1 LALSEHKI
9 PVKLYESRHPDS
21 EVLKS
26 GIVLTPNGIWVLDKL
41 GIFNRIKD
49 ECYKAR
55 YRVFKNASDETT
67 KKTLTADENRY
78 GYCNHRTWRKV
89 ILEEMRKM
97 LAERSVDIHF
107 DSKFNGIV
115 SDDAEGVKFRINDET
130 LDASMLIGSDGVHST
145 VRQYIAPG
153 IGPEYT
159 GIIGVLSHIKRSA
172 VEWPYE
178 GYERNAT
185 IQDKPGAIFFIPE
198 DAEAE
203 DIMIGRQIQYPEQ
216 SREDLEKL
224 QTDYDKL
231 ISFYRQDYD
240 QWGTTARKIIDAI
253 TANKET
259 CYIWPFVR
267 MPTLPQWFSSTGCV
281 IIIGDGAHAIPPSSA
296 QGLCQALED
305 AYSLTLLLTAILPLR
320 TEANGATTSGH
331 VFNGSILLKGL
342 ASWQEMRQKRI
353 DEIYDYAT
361 NSTNVARMSE
371 SERQKLIAEGKI
383 KQTSGEQ
390 EDMGW
395 LYCPK
400 LEGEMKERLD
410 NLA

>member
-1 LALSEHKI
+1 MALSEHKI
-9 PVKLYESRHPDS
+9 PVELYESRHPDS

-41 GIFNRIKD
+41 GVFSRIKD
-49 ECYKAR
+49 QCYKAR
-55 YRVFKNASDETT
+55 YRVFKNANDETT

-97 LAERSVDIHF
+97 LSERSVEIHF
-107 DSKFNGIV
+107 DSKFNGIAL
-115 SDDAEGVKFRINDET
+115 DDSKGVKFRINERT

-178 GYERNAT
+178 DYERNAT
-185 IQDKPGAIFFIPE
+185 VQDKPGAIFFIPE
-198 DAEAE
+198 DADAE
-203 DIMIGRQIQYPEQ
+203 DIMIGRQVQYPEQ

-231 ISFYRQDYD
+231 VSFYRQDYD
-240 QWGTTARKIIDAI
+240 QWGSTAKKIIDAV

-267 MPTLPQWFSSTGCV
+267 MPTLPQWYSTTGRV
-281 IIIGDGAHAIPPSSA
+281 IIVGDGAHAIPPSSA

-305 AYSLTLLLTAILPLR
+305 AYSLTLLFTSILPTG
-320 TEANGATTSGH
+320 TETNGVTTDNRVTGELT
-331 VFNGSILLKGL
+331 LLKGL

-353 DEIYDYAT
+353 DQIYDYAT

-371 SERQKLIAEGKI
+371 SERKTLIAEGKI
-383 KQTSGEQ
+383 KEPSGEK

-395 LYCPK
+395 LYCPR
-400 LEGEMKERLD
+400 LEGEMKERLG